1 MKKVRL
7 AAHRGFMALYPENTM
22 LSFKK
27 ALECDIDMIETDVHM
42 TKDGQLVCIHDH
54 GLERTTTGTGWVR
67 EHTLEEVLSVD
78 AGVKKGEQFKGERVP
93 TLREFFELVKDR
105 KDIELNIELK
115 DYPHDSHEFAYESCD
130 KTIAMIE
137 EYGLADRIY
146 INSFSGDLLNY
157 VYLKYNDR
165 YRLHGYYNIKI
176 LGSHYDNDML
186 KRLFCACIF
195 NIKVDPVTGA
205 HDWSQNH
212 IVAPKE
218 QFDFVRSYGVEPWVH
233 YGAAEEE
240 ERFKTWLERGAV
252 GFTCNDPAL
261 ASEILKKLGAR

>member
-1 MKKVRL
+1 M
-7 AAHRGFMALYPENTM
+7 
-22 LSFKK
+22 
-27 ALECDIDMIETDVHM
+27 
-42 TKDGQLVCIHDH
+42 
-54 GLERTTTGTGWVR
+54 
-67 EHTLEEVLSVD
+67 
-78 AGVKKGEQFKGERVP
+78 
-93 TLREFFELVKDR
+93 REFFELVKDR

-195 NIKVDPVTGA
+195 NIKIDPVTGA

-233 YGAAEEE
+233 YGVAEEE

-252 GFTCNDPAL
+252 GFTCNNPVL
-261 ASEILKKLGAR
+261 ANEILKKLGAR